1 MTEFDP
7 DKHCG
12 GKTRAGGRCLKPKG
26 WGTPQAAD
34 GAGRCKMHG
43 GSSPTGRRAA
53 GREAALSFARGAL
66 GAAVSLSPI
75 DAMAESVK
83 LAAGLCDY
91 YRHQLSTAATRLDE
105 AGELSPDIKRIE
117 ELRPQYAEAIRL
129 ERDCAKAALDAGVAE
144 RQQRLAERQAT
155 LLAAAIADGL
165 QAAFGDLATPERR
178 ALFAQELGSRLMVL
192 EYDDDPL
199 TVNGTA
205 RELSA

>member
-1 MTEFDP
+1 V
-7 DKHCG
+7 
-12 GKTRAGGRCLKPKG
+12 
-26 WGTPQAAD
+26 
-34 GAGRCKMHG
+34 
-43 GSSPTGRRAA
+43 
-53 GREAALSFARGAL
+53 ALNFARGAL

-105 AGELSPDIKRIE
+105 AGDFAPDLARIE
-117 ELRPQYAEAIRL
+117 ELRPQYAEAIKL